1 MLLDVRDINT
11 YYGTSH
17 ILQDV
22 AFSVAAGEVVAL
34 LGRNGVGKTTTLRS
48 IMGLTP
54 PKDGQVLLEG
64 QNLRG
69 QAAHAVSRLGVA
81 YMPDDLRIFPD
92 LTCEENLLIAAKLS
106 PRQGY
111 WDQEKVEALFPVLAD
126 RRKQKGLNMSGGE
139 KKMLSMGRALM
150 ANPQLM
156 LMDEP
161 SEGLAPLIVR
171 ALGQA
176 IAEIRAH
183 GVTILLADQ
192 NLKFCRQV
200 CDRGY
205 IIEKGRI
212 VHQGTMEEIWGRSEE
227 RRVGKECRRLCR
239 SRWSPY
245 H

>member
-1 MLLDVRDINT
+1 MLLDVQGINT

-22 AFSVAAGEVVAL
+22 TFAVDAGEAVAL

-54 PKDGQVLLEG
+54 PRSGSIRLEG
-64 QNLRG
+64 RELRG
-69 QAAHAVSRLGVA
+69 QPAHGISRLGVA

-92 LTCEENLLIAAKLS
+92 LTCEENLQIAAKLS
-106 PRQGY
+106 PRRGY
-111 WDQEKVEALFPVLAD
+111 WNQERVEELFPVLAE
-126 RRKQKGLNMSGGE
+126 RRRQKGLNMSGGE

-150 ANPQLM
+150 ANPQFM

-171 ALGQA
+171 ALAQA
-176 IAEIRAH
+176 IREILAH
-183 GVTILLADQ
+183 GVTLLLADQ

-200 CDRGY
+200 CGRGY

-212 VHQGTMEEIWGRSEE
+212 VHQGSMEGIWADEDVVS
-227 RRVGKECRRLCR
+227 KYLAL
-239 SRWSPY
+239 
-245 H
+245 

>member
-1 MLLDVRDINT
+1 MLLEVGAIDT
-11 YYGTSH
+11 FYGTSH
-17 ILQDV
+17 ILQQV
-22 AFSVAAGEVVAL
+22 SLTVEAGEVVAL

-54 PKDGQVLLEG
+54 PKAGGVRLQDKPLNGLG
-64 QNLRG
+64 
-69 QAAHAVSRLGVA
+69 AHAISRLGVA

-92 LTCEENLLIAAKLS
+92 LTCEENLLIAQKLS

-111 WDQEKVEALFPVLAD
+111 WDQERVEALFPVLAE
-126 RRKQKGLNMSGGE
+126 RRRQKGLNLSGGE
-139 KKMLSMGRALM
+139 KKMLAMGRALM
-150 ANPQLM
+150 ANPQLI

-171 ALGQA
+171 ALVLA
-176 IAEIRAH
+176 IAEIRGH

-212 VHQGTMEEIWGRSEE
+212 VHQGGMEEIWANED
-227 RRVGKECRRLCR
+227 VVKKYLAL
-239 SRWSPY
+239 
-245 H
+245 